1 MHCLCPTTGTQSKSS
16 AILFH
21 SLCCTWKLVGWIL
34 YPLYSRWPDRLWVP
48 FLIKLDP
55 YPLWASLVAACSSY
69 IPWFSKISI
78 GFNPQLLM
86 KWGET
91 GETLDVSW
99 CLLGAVPSA
108 EFPQFQ
114 ASFREDR
121 RRFSVIGH
129 RLASQRWHST
139 RKNSLRWHIY
149 KFGVIWS
156 WLERVS
162 PKNDRTIPHIDCTNL
177 WIWYLSIR
185 CMSAYLRFQLFS
197 YKFNRFNG

>member
-1 MHCLCPTTGTQSKSS
+1 MSNHRNPIKIISNIVPQPLLCLKIGWLNTVATVLKMTRSSVGSISVKFDPCPLS
-16 AILFH
+16 
-21 SLCCTWKLVGWIL
+21 
-34 YPLYSRWPDRLWVP
+34 
-48 FLIKLDP
+48 
-55 YPLWASLVAACSSY
+55 ASLVAACSSY

-99 CLLGAVPSA
+99 CLLGEVPSA

-114 ASFREDR
+114 VSFREDR

-149 KFGVIWS
+149 
-156 WLERVS
+156 
-162 PKNDRTIPHIDCTNL
+162 NDGLNSELYDR
-177 WIWYLSIR
+177 
-185 CMSAYLRFQLFS
+185 
-197 YKFNRFNG
+197 G